1 MTNLFTYGEECDILV
16 PPAQHAVS
24 LLLLQDAGADFLT
37 SPMTNILVKA
47 FVNFIVEMDQ
57 APVLST

>member
-24 LLLLQDAGADFLT
+24 SLSLQDAVADVLT
-37 SPMTNILVKA
+37 SPLVNILVKA
-47 FVNFIVEMDQ
+47 FVNFIVEMDP